1 MIVKDINSIENTQ
14 VDTLKLSNT
23 VSIKLPKAKSYN
35 LLHSIIPDVGL
46 GLQKI

>member
-1 MIVKDINSIENTQ
+1 MPDQNHDSKKISTQ
-14 VDTLKLSNT
+14 LKILNT